1 MLEVGRRRDLVA
13 IECKSAA
20 SRLDPA
26 ALLAFRRKHPGGI
39 NLVATLHPS
48 ERHAKTVGDIVIE
61 SVPFLDLPA
70 RLDALLG
77 AGRR

>member
-1 MLEVGRRRDLVA
+1 MV
-13 IECKSAA
+13 
-20 SRLDPA
+20 
-26 ALLAFRRKHPGGI
+26 
-39 NLVATLHPS
+39 TLHPS
-48 ERHAKTVGDIVIE
+48 ERHAKTVGDIVIQ